1 MGLVA
6 VRCGMPSWEWM
17 EALLNEWLWQEESWL
32 PPGVTWQDI
41 KMKEDEGR
49 FPLPRDLVYTVPLA
63 FAFIALRFIFERLIA
78 LPLSKHLG
86 VKDRIR
92 IQADSVP
99 KLETFYKQTSRQ
111 PLQKEAVSLGKQC
124 GISQRNIQTWFR
136 HRRNQDRPSNTKK
149 FCEASWRFVFY
160 LISFTAG
167 LGSLINTPWFWDHR
181 ECWRGY
187 PKQPVAV
194 AHYWYYIL
202 ELGFY
207 LSLLLCVS
215 VDVKRKDFKEQVI
228 HHIATV
234 FLIGFSYCANYVRV
248 GTLVMLV
255 HDSSDFLLESAKMF
269 HYAGWTRTCDSLFVV
284 FALAFLV
291 TRLVVFPGRV
301 VHTTLVLSLE
311 FFQPFFG
318 YYFFNTLLLVLQ
330 ALHIFWAYL
339 ILRMLYKFVFL
350 GKVERDE
357 RSEDESEVDDEEEA
371 PEEDGD
377 EGSRKQ
383 RKGAINCK
391 LASLANNCVLNNLT
405 SQRKINC
412 RAQSRKAR

>member
-1 MGLVA
+1 
-6 VRCGMPSWEWM
+6 M
-17 EALLNEWLWQEESWL
+17 EALLNKWLWQEEFWL
-32 PPGVTWQDI
+32 PPGTTWRDME
-41 KMKEDEGR
+41 MKHGEGR
-49 FPLPRDLVYTVPLA
+49 FPLPRDLIYTVPLA
-63 FAFIALRFIFERLIA
+63 FAFIAFRYVFERLIA
-78 LPLSKHLG
+78 IPLSRLLG

-92 IQADSVP
+92 IRAASVP
-99 KLETFYKQTSRQ
+99 KLETFYKQKSRQ
-111 PLQKEAVSLGKQC
+111 PSQSELVSLGKQC
-124 GISQRNIQTWFR
+124 GLTLRKIQTWFR

-160 LISFTAG
+160 LAAFAAG
-167 LGSLINTPWFWDHR
+167 LASLFDTPWLWDHR

-187 PKQPVAV
+187 PKQPVAD

-202 ELGFY
+202 ELSFY

-228 HHIATV
+228 HHIATI

-269 HYAGWTRTCDSLFVV
+269 HYAVWTRTCDSLFVV
-284 FALAFLV
+284 FSLVFLV
-291 TRLVVFPGRV
+291 TRLVVFPGRI

-311 FFQPFFG
+311 FFTPFYG
-318 YYFFNTLLLVLQ
+318 YYFFNALLFVLQ

-339 ILRMLYKFVFL
+339 ILRMVYKFVFL

-357 RSEDESEVDDEEEA
+357 RSDEESEVDDE
-371 PEEDGD
+371 PEEEGD
-377 EGSRKQ
+377 DSSWEQ
-383 RKGAINCK
+383 RKGAINSK

-405 SQRKINC
+405 NQRNMN
-412 RAQSRKAR
+412 SRLPKAR